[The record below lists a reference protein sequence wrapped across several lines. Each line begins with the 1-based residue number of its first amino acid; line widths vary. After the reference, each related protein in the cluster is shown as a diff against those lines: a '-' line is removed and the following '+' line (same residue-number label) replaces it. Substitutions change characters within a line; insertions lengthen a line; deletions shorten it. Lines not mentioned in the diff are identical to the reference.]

1 MSHPQYFQSH
11 SSTELLCSGNNQ
23 YLIFIFF
30 FYVLWDLKKQSKT
43 KTHCSSKHKSKPKS
57 RRNEYKSIRLEE
69 KNQNSSNTG
78 IPVHPPVRKYSK
90 VSKQFKFH

>member
-69 KNQNSSNTG
+69 KIRTALTLEFQCIHLLENT
-78 IPVHPPVRKYSK
+78 VK
-90 VSKQFKFH
+90 